1 MKKILVLAATMLAS
15 LSLSSVEAANPV
27 ADVNALKTKMQ
38 SSVSKISS
46 IQSDFTLEK
55 YLSAM
60 SSTMKS
66 SGKFYYKKDDK
77 VKLEFTIPFKQN
89 LVMNGNKLMMESNGK
104 PVVMDA
110 TSNPMMGE
118 LKKVISACMSGNIAN
133 MGSNYKM
140 EYFVDG
146 SNYLIEITPLSADI
160 KKFAERVDLYLDS
173 SDFTVIKM
181 RMTEAM
187 KPNQKRNDYS
197 EYVFSNKKTN
207 TEIADSIFS
216 IK

>member
-15 LSLSSVEAANPV
+15 LSLSSAQAASPV
-27 ADVNALKTKMQ
+27 SDVNALKTKMQ
-38 SSVSKISS
+38 SSISKISS

-77 VKLEFTIPFKQN
+77 VKLEFTAPIKQN
-89 LVMNGNKLMMESNGK
+89 LVMNGNKLMMDASGK
-104 PVVMDA
+104 PIVTDA
-110 TSNPMMGE
+110 TSNPMIGE

-146 SNYLIEITPLSADI
+146 SNYLIEITPLSNDI

-181 RMTEAM
+181 RMTEAL
-187 KPNQKRNDYS
+187 KPNQSRNDYS
-197 EYVFSNKKTN
+197 EYVFSNKKKN
-207 TEIADSIFS
+207 TDIADSVFS

>member
-104 PVVMDA
+104 PVVLDA

-197 EYVFSNKKTN
+197 EYVFSNKKMN